1 MLQRQVDELDDL
13 KASHY
18 HEIVDHE
25 AEIWNAVQ
33 SKVRL
38 LATTVG
44 FYSSFPRFAWLSG
57 QRWMFSIALR
67 PRRKY
72 FNDVIQAANAGLM
85 HMFCLFNSQF

>member
-1 MLQRQVDELDDL
+1 VLQRQVDELDNL

-18 HEIVDHE
+18 HEIVEHE
-25 AEIWNAVQ
+25 AEVWNAVQ

-38 LATTVG
+38 LVTWVAR

-57 QRWMFSIALR
+57 QRWMFSIDLR

-72 FNDVIQAANAGLM
+72 FHDVI
-85 HMFCLFNSQF
+85 